1 VNRRNAIS
9 LLFILILVAFG
20 VWIDYPGTRHILGK
34 DISTHK
40 GLDLQGGISILLK
53 ASPAQG
59 QTSISSDD
67 MDAVQTV
74 VTQRVNAF
82 GVSEPQIQR
91 QGSDHILVE
100 LPGIQDQD
108 LAVKTIGNTGLL
120 EWIDLSGAPTA
131 KIGDAVTTQP
141 VVVTGKDL
149 TNAAVGIDQ
158 TTNTPEIDFQ
168 FNDTGAKA
176 FAAFTGSHIGQPLGI
191 ALDKK
196 LIEVATIQAQISNSG
211 RITGQFSLDDARS
224 IVIQLKYG
232 ALPVP
237 LSVEAT
243 TSVGPTLGQ
252 DSVSRSFT
260 AGEIGLGIVVAFML
274 LYYRLPGIIA
284 TVALGTYGV
293 WTYAIFRLWP
303 VVLTLPGIAGFIL
316 SIGMAV
322 DANVLIFERMKEELR
337 SGKTLGAALEA
348 GFSRALPSIRDS
360 NACTIIIC
368 IVLYFFGS
376 NFGASI
382 IQGFAVTLATGVIV
396 SFCTA
401 YFCSRVFLRTLL
413 AFVPRAQHAMG
424 NAKLRWFFGLEGR
437 PVARQPLP
445 AMAGASTPLA
455 STREAR

>member
-1 VNRRNAIS
+1 MNRRN
-9 LLFILILVAFG
+9 LLGLLVILVLMAVG
-20 VWIDYPGTRHILGK
+20 AWIDLPGARNIGGK
-34 DISTHK
+34 QIFTHK
-40 GLDLQGGISILLK
+40 GLDLQGGVSILLK
-53 ASPAQG
+53 ASPPPG
-59 QTSISSDD
+59 QSSVTADQ
-67 MDAVQTV
+67 MAAVQTI

-82 GVSEPQIQR
+82 GVSEPQIQQ

-120 EWIDLSGAPTA
+120 QWIDLSGTPQA
-131 KIGDAVTTQP
+131 KIGDKLSGQP

-158 TTNTPEIDFQ
+158 QTNSPEIDFQ
-168 FNDTGAKA
+168 FNDQGAQK
-176 FAAFTGSHIGQPLGI
+176 FGAFTGSHIGQPLGI
-191 ALDKK
+191 ALDDT
-196 LIEVATIQAQISNSG
+196 LIEVATIQAQITNSG
-211 RITGQFSLDDARS
+211 RITGRFTLDDAKS

-232 ALPVP
+232 SLPVP

-252 DSVSRSFT
+252 DSVQRSFI
-260 AGEIGLGIVVAFML
+260 AGEIGLSIVLAFML
-274 LYYRLPGIIA
+274 LYYRLPGVIA
-284 TVALGTYGV
+284 GVGLGAYGI

-337 SGKTLGAALEA
+337 GGKTLGAALEA

-401 YFCSRVFLRTLL
+401 YFCARVFLRTLL
-413 AFVPRAQHAMG
+413 AFIPRAQHAMAG
-424 NAKLRWFFGLEGR
+424 SRMRWFFGLEAKPAAGTT
-437 PVARQPLP
+437 PLP
-445 AMAGASTPLA
+445 AMAGAD
-455 STREAR
+455 R

>member
-1 VNRRNAIS
+1 MNRRNLIS
-9 LLFILILVAFG
+9 LLFILALVGVG
-20 VWIDYPGTRHILGK
+20 VWIDLPGSRDILGK
-34 DISTHK
+34 QISTHK

-53 ASPAQG
+53 ASPAAG
-59 QTSISSDD
+59 QTSVSSDD

-82 GVSEPQIQR
+82 GVSEPVIQR

-120 EWIDLSGAPTA
+120 EWIDLSGNPTA
-131 KIGDAVTTQP
+131 KVGDPVPANAP

-149 TNAAVGIDQ
+149 TSASVGVDQ
-158 TTNTPEIDFQ
+158 TNNSPEIDFQ
-168 FNDTGAKA
+168 FNGDGAQK
-176 FAAFTGSHIGQPLGI
+176 FGDYTGSHINQPLGI
-191 ALDKK
+191 ALDKN
-196 LIEVATIQAQISNSG
+196 LIEVATVQARITNSG
-211 RITGQFSLDDARS
+211 RITGKFSLDEARS

-232 ALPVP
+232 SLPVP
-237 LSVEAT
+237 LSIEAT
-243 TSVGPTLGQ
+243 RSVGPTLGQ
-252 DSVSRSFT
+252 DSVTRSFI
-260 AGEIGLGIVVAFML
+260 AGEIGLGIVVGFML
-274 LYYRLPGIIA
+274 LYYRLPGVIA
-284 TVALGTYGV
+284 TIALGTYGV
-293 WTYAIFRLWP
+293 WTYGIFRLWP
-303 VVLTLPGIAGFIL
+303 VVLTLAGIAGFIL

-413 AFVPRAQHAMG
+413 AFIPRTQHAMS
-424 NAKLRWFFGLEGR
+424 NTRLRWFFGLEGR
-437 PVARQPLP
+437 PPSREPLP
-445 AMAGASTPLA
+445 AMAGAE
-455 STREAR
+455 R

>member
-1 VNRRNAIS
+1 VNRRNLTG
-9 LLFILILVAFG
+9 LLVILVLMGFG
-20 VWIDYPGTRHILGK
+20 IWIDLPGARVIGDK
-34 DISTHK
+34 QIYTHK
-40 GLDLQGGISILLK
+40 GLDLQGGVSILLK
-53 ASPAQG
+53 ASPPPG
-59 QTSISSDD
+59 QSSVDPD
-67 MDAVQTV
+67 QMAAVQTI

-82 GVSEPQIQR
+82 GVSEPQIQQ

-120 EWIDLSGAPTA
+120 EWIDLSGTPTA
-131 KIGDAVTTQP
+131 KIGDKVTDQP

-149 TNAAVGIDQ
+149 TNAAVGIDSQ
-158 TTNTPEIDFQ
+158 TNSPEIDFQ
-168 FNDTGAKA
+168 FNDQGAQKFGA
-176 FAAFTGSHIGQPLGI
+176 YTGSHIGQPLGI
-191 ALDKK
+191 ALDKT
-196 LIEVATIQAQISNSG
+196 LIEVATIQAQITNSG
-211 RITGQFSLDDARS
+211 RITGRFALDDAKS

-232 ALPVP
+232 SLPVP

-243 TSVGPTLGQ
+243 SSVGPTLGQ
-252 DSVSRSFT
+252 DSVQRSFI
-260 AGEIGLGIVVAFML
+260 AGEIGLGIVIGFML
-274 LYYRLPGIIA
+274 LYYRLPGVIA
-284 TVALGTYGV
+284 TFGLGAYGIWTYG
-293 WTYAIFRLWP
+293 IFRLWP
-303 VVLTLPGIAGFIL
+303 VVLTLAGIAGFIL

-337 SGKTLGAALEA
+337 SGKTLGAAVEA

-368 IVLYFFGS
+368 VVLYFFGS

-413 AFVPRAQHAMG
+413 AFIPRAQHAMA
-424 NAKLRWFFGLEGR
+424 NTRLRWFFGLEPR
-437 PVARQPLP
+437 PAPPQGLP
-445 AMAGASTPLA
+445 AMAGAE
-455 STREAR
+455 R

>member
-1 VNRRNAIS
+1 
-9 LLFILILVAFG
+9 
-20 VWIDYPGTRHILGK
+20 
-34 DISTHK
+34 
-40 GLDLQGGISILLK
+40 
-53 ASPAQG
+53 
-59 QTSISSDD
+59 
-67 MDAVQTV
+67 
-74 VTQRVNAF
+74 
-82 GVSEPQIQR
+82 
-91 QGSDHILVE
+91 

-120 EWIDLSGAPTA
+120 EWIDLSGAPGA
-131 KIGDAVTTQP
+131 KIGDPVTAAEP

-149 TNAAVGIDQ
+149 TNASVGIDSQ
-158 TTNTPEIDFQ
+158 TNTPEIDFQ
-168 FNDTGAKA
+168 FNDDGAKA

-191 ALDKK
+191 ALDKQ

-211 RITGQFSLDDARS
+211 RITGQFTLDEARS

-237 LSVEAT
+237 LSIEAT
-243 TSVGPTLGQ
+243 SSVGPTLGA
-252 DSVSRSFT
+252 DSVQRSFL
-260 AGEIGLGIVVAFML
+260 AGEIGLGIVIAFML
-274 LYYRLPGIIA
+274 LYYRLPGTIA
-284 TVALGTYGV
+284 TIGLGAYGV

-303 VVLTLPGIAGFIL
+303 VVLTVPGIAGFIL

-382 IQGFAVTLATGVIV
+382 IQGFAVTLATGVII
-396 SFCTA
+396 SFLTA

-413 AFVPRAQHAMG
+413 AFIPRAQHTLRG
-424 NAKLRWFFGLEGR
+424 TRLRWLFGLESR
-437 PVARQPLP
+437 PLERAPLP
-445 AMAGASTPLA
+445 AMAGASG
-455 STREAR
+455 SVEGKN

>member
-1 VNRRNAIS
+1 VNRRTLIS
-9 LLFILILVAFG
+9 LLFILALLGFG
-20 VWIDYPGTRHILGK
+20 AWIDLPGSRDIFGK
-34 DISTHK
+34 QISTHK

-53 ASPAQG
+53 ASPAAG
-59 QTSISSDD
+59 QSSVSSDD

-82 GVSEPQIQR
+82 GVSEPVIQR

-120 EWIDLSGAPTA
+120 EWVDLSGNPTA
-131 KIGDAVTTQP
+131 KVGDQVPGNAP

-149 TNAAVGIDQ
+149 TSASVGVDQ
-158 TTNTPEIDFQ
+158 STNSPEIDFQ
-168 FNDTGAKA
+168 FNSDGAQK
-176 FAAFTGSHIGQPLGI
+176 FGDYTGSHIGQPLGI
-191 ALDKK
+191 ALDKT
-196 LIEVATIQAQISNSG
+196 LIEVATVQARITTSG
-211 RITGQFSLDDARS
+211 RITGKFTLDEARS

-232 ALPVP
+232 SLPVP
-237 LSVEAT
+237 LSIEAT
-243 TSVGPTLGQ
+243 RSVGPTLGQ
-252 DSVSRSFT
+252 DSVQRSYI
-260 AGEIGLGIVVAFML
+260 AGEIGLGIVLGFML
-274 LYYRLPGIIA
+274 LYYRLPGVIA
-284 TVALGTYGV
+284 GIALGAYGI

-401 YFCSRVFLRTLL
+401 YFCSRVFLRTLM
-413 AFVPRAQHAMG
+413 AFIPRAQHAM
-424 NAKLRWFFGLEGR
+424 ASARLRWFFGLEAKQAA
-437 PVARQPLP
+437 PAPLP
-445 AMAGASTPLA
+445 AMAGAAPA
-455 STREAR
+455 EGRR

>member
-1 VNRRNAIS
+1 VNRRNLIN
-9 LLFILILVAFG
+9 LLVIAVLMGIGA
-20 VWIDYPGTRHILGK
+20 WIDLPGARNVFGHE
-34 DISTHK
+34 ISTHK

-53 ASPAQG
+53 ASPPPG
-59 QTSISSDD
+59 QSSIDAD
-67 MDAVQTV
+67 QMTAVQTI

-82 GVSEPQIQR
+82 GVSEPQIQQ

-120 EWIDLSGAPTA
+120 EWIDLSGSPNA
-131 KIGDAVTTQP
+131 KVGDDVTNQP

-149 TNAAVGIDQ
+149 TNAGVGIDQ
-158 TTNTPEIDFQ
+158 QTNTPEIDFN
-168 FNDTGAKA
+168 FNDQGAQT
-176 FAAFTGSHIGQPLGI
+176 FSQFTGSHIGQLLGI

-211 RITGQFSLDDARS
+211 RITGRFSLDDAKS

-252 DSVSRSFT
+252 DSVQRSFT

-274 LYYRLPGIIA
+274 LYYRLPGVVA
-284 TVALGTYGV
+284 TLGLGAYGI

-337 SGKTLGAALEA
+337 GGKTLGAALEA

-413 AFVPRAQHAMG
+413 MLIPRAQHAMA
-424 NAKLRWFFGLEGR
+424 NTRLRWLFGLE
-437 PVARQPLP
+437 ARQERAAMP
-445 AMAGASTPLA
+445 AAPAGANA
-455 STREAR
+455 

>member
-1 VNRRNAIS
+1 VNRRNLIS
-9 LLFILILVAFG
+9 LLVILVLMAVG
-20 VWIDYPGTRHILGK
+20 VWIDLPGARNIGSK
-34 DISTHK
+34 QIFTHK
-40 GLDLQGGISILLK
+40 GLDLQGGVSILLK
-53 ASPAQG
+53 ASPPPG
-59 QTSISSDD
+59 QTSVDAD
-67 MDAVQTV
+67 QMAAVQTI

-82 GVSEPQIQR
+82 GVSEPQIQQ

-120 EWIDLSGAPTA
+120 EWIDLSGTPNA
-131 KIGDAVTTQP
+131 KIGDKVTDQP

-158 TTNTPEIDFQ
+158 QTNSPEIDFQ
-168 FNDTGAKA
+168 FNDQGAQKFSA
-176 FAAFTGSHIGQPLGI
+176 YTGSHIGQPLGI
-191 ALDKK
+191 ALDKT

-211 RITGQFSLDDARS
+211 RITGRFTLDDAKS

-232 ALPVP
+232 SLPVP

-252 DSVSRSFT
+252 DSVQRSFI
-260 AGEIGLGIVVAFML
+260 AGEIGLSIVLAFML
-274 LYYRLPGIIA
+274 LYYRLPGVIA
-284 TVALGTYGV
+284 GVALGAYGV

-413 AFVPRAQHAMG
+413 AFIPRAQHAM
-424 NAKLRWFFGLEGR
+424 ASSRLRWFFGLEAKPAAGG
-437 PVARQPLP
+437 PPLP
-445 AMAGASTPLA
+445 AMAGAD
-455 STREAR
+455 R

>member
-1 VNRRNAIS
+1 MNRRNLIS
-9 LLFILILVAFG
+9 LIVILVLVGLA
-20 VWIDYPGTRHILGK
+20 VWIDLPGQRNILGK
-34 DISTHK
+34 QVYTHK

-53 ASPAQG
+53 ASPPTG
-59 QTSISSDD
+59 QTSVDPD
-67 MDAVQTV
+67 QMTAVQTV

-82 GVSEPQIQR
+82 GVSEPQIQQ

-120 EWIDLSGAPTA
+120 EWIDLSGTPTT
-131 KIGDAVTTQP
+131 KQGDKVTDQP

-158 TTNTPEIDFQ
+158 TNNSPEIDFQ
-168 FNDTGAKA
+168 FNDEGAKK
-176 FAAFTGSHIGQPLGI
+176 FATFTGSHIGQPLGI
-191 ALDKK
+191 ALDKQ

-211 RITGQFSLDDARS
+211 RITGRFTLDEAKS

-237 LSVEAT
+237 LSIEAT
-243 TSVGPTLGQ
+243 RSVGPTLGQ
-252 DSVSRSFT
+252 DSVQRSYV
-260 AGEIGLGIVVAFML
+260 AGEIGLGIVLAFML
-274 LYYRLPGIIA
+274 LYYRLPGVIA
-284 TVALGTYGV
+284 GIGLGTYGV
-293 WTYAIFRLWP
+293 WTYALFRLWP

-337 SGKTLGAALEA
+337 GGKTLGAALEA

-360 NACTIIIC
+360 NMCTVIIC

-382 IQGFAVTLATGVIV
+382 IQGFAITLLLGVVV

-413 AFVPRAQHAMG
+413 AFIPRAQHAMT
-424 NAKLRWFFGLEGR
+424 NARLRWAFGLESQRVTAG
-437 PVARQPLP
+437 ALP
-445 AMAGASTPLA
+445 AMAGASAPTEGG
-455 STREAR
+455 R

>member
-1 VNRRNAIS
+1 MNRRNLIG
-9 LLFILILVAFG
+9 LLVILALVGFG
-20 VWIDYPGTRHILGK
+20 TWIDLPGQRNIFGK
-34 DISTHK
+34 QVFTHK

-53 ASPAQG
+53 ASPPPG
-59 QTSISSDD
+59 QSSIDAD
-67 MDAVQTV
+67 QMAAVQTI

-82 GVSEPQIQR
+82 GVSEPQIQQ

-120 EWIDLSGAPTA
+120 EWIDLSGNPNA
-131 KIGDAVTTQP
+131 KIGDKVPDNAP

-149 TNAAVGIDQ
+149 TNANVGIDQ
-158 TTNTPEIDFQ
+158 QTNTPEIDFQ
-168 FNDTGAKA
+168 FNDEGAKK
-176 FAAFTGSHIGQPLGI
+176 FAGFTGSHIGQPLGI
-191 ALDKK
+191 ALDKQ

-211 RITGQFSLDDARS
+211 RITGRFTLDEAKS

-237 LSVEAT
+237 LSIEAT
-243 TSVGPTLGQ
+243 RSVGPTLGQ
-252 DSVSRSFT
+252 DSVQRSYL
-260 AGEIGLGIVVAFML
+260 AGEIGLGIVLGFML
-274 LYYRLPGIIA
+274 LYYRLPGVIA
-284 TVALGTYGV
+284 GIGLGAYGI

-360 NACTIIIC
+360 NMCTVIIC

-382 IQGFAVTLATGVIV
+382 IQGFAITLLIGVIV

-401 YFCSRVFLRTLL
+401 YFCARVFLRTML
-413 AFVPRAQHAMG
+413 AFIPRVHHNLAG
-424 NAKLRWFFGLEGR
+424 SRLRWAFGLESQKLT
-437 PVARQPLP
+437 PAPLP
-445 AMAGASTPLA
+445 AMAGAA
-455 STREAR
+455 EGGRANG

>member
-1 VNRRNAIS
+1 MNRRNLIGLS
-9 LLFILILVAFG
+9 VILILIAFG
-20 VWIDYPGTRHILGK
+20 IWIDLPGVRSIGSK
-34 DISTHK
+34 QIYTHK
-40 GLDLQGGISILLK
+40 GLDLQGGVSILLK
-53 ASPAQG
+53 ASPPPG
-59 QTSISSDD
+59 QTSVSADN
-67 MDAVQTV
+67 MTAVQTI

-82 GVSEPQIQR
+82 GVSEPQIQQ

-100 LPGIQDQD
+100 LPGIQNQD

-120 EWIDLSGAPTA
+120 EWIDLSGTPTA
-131 KIGDAVTTQP
+131 KIGDKLTGQP

-149 TNAAVGIDQ
+149 TNAGVGIDSQ
-158 TTNTPEIDFQ
+158 TNSPEIDFQ
-168 FNDTGAKA
+168 FNDQGAQK
-176 FAAFTGSHIGQPLGI
+176 FGAFTGSHLQQPLGI
-191 ALDKK
+191 ALDNT
-196 LIEVATIQAQISNSG
+196 LIEVATIQAQITNSG
-211 RITGQFSLDDARS
+211 RITGRFTLDDAKS

-232 ALPVP
+232 SLPVP

-252 DSVSRSFT
+252 DSVQRSFI
-260 AGEIGLGIVVAFML
+260 AGEIGLSIVLAFML
-274 LYYRLPGIIA
+274 LYYRLPGVIA
-284 TVALGTYGV
+284 GVALGAYGV

-413 AFVPRAQHAMG
+413 LFIPRAQHAMA
-424 NAKLRWFFGLEGR
+424 NSRLRWFFGLETR
-437 PVARQPLP
+437 PAAVAPLP
-445 AMAGASTPLA
+445 AMAGAE
-455 STREAR
+455 R

>member
-1 VNRRNAIS
+1 VNRRNLTG
-9 LLFILILVAFG
+9 LLVILVLMGFG
-20 VWIDYPGTRHILGK
+20 TWIDLPGARTIGDK
-34 DISTHK
+34 QIYTHK
-40 GLDLQGGISILLK
+40 GLDLQGGVSILLK
-53 ASPAQG
+53 ASPPPG
-59 QTSISSDD
+59 QSSVDTD
-67 MDAVQTV
+67 QMTAVQTIV
-74 VTQRVNAF
+74 AQRVNAF
-82 GVSEPQIQR
+82 GVSEPQIQQ

-108 LAVKTIGNTGLL
+108 QAVKTIGNTGLL
-120 EWIDLSGAPTA
+120 EWIDLSSTPTA
-131 KIGDAVTTQP
+131 KIGEKVADQP

-149 TNAAVGIDQ
+149 TNSGVGIDSQ
-158 TTNTPEIDFQ
+158 TNSPEIDFQ
-168 FNDTGAKA
+168 FNDQGAQKFGA
-176 FAAFTGSHIGQPLGI
+176 YTGSHIGQPLGI
-191 ALDKK
+191 ALDKT
-196 LIEVATIQAQISNSG
+196 LIEVATIQAQITNSG
-211 RITGQFSLDDARS
+211 RITGRFTLADAKS

-232 ALPVP
+232 SLPVP

-252 DSVSRSFT
+252 DSVQRSFI
-260 AGEIGLGIVVAFML
+260 AGEIGLGIVVGFML
-274 LYYRLPGIIA
+274 LYYRLPGVIA
-284 TVALGTYGV
+284 AFGLGAYGI

-322 DANVLIFERMKEELR
+322 DANVLIFERTKEELR
-337 SGKTLGAALEA
+337 GGKTLGAAVEA

-413 AFVPRAQHAMG
+413 TFVPRAQHAM
-424 NAKLRWFFGLEGR
+424 ASTKLRWFFGLEAR
-437 PVARQPLP
+437 PGAPQGLP
-445 AMAGASTPLA
+445 AMAGAE
-455 STREAR
+455 R

>member
-1 VNRRNAIS
+1 VHRRNLIS
-9 LLFILILVAFG
+9 LLVILGLMGIGA
-20 VWIDYPGTRHILGK
+20 WIDYPGARNILGK
-34 DISTHK
+34 QIYTHK
-40 GLDLQGGISILLK
+40 GLDLQGGVAILLK
-53 ASPAQG
+53 ASPPSG
-59 QTSISSDD
+59 QTAVDAD
-67 MDAVQTV
+67 QMDAVQTV

-108 LAVKTIGNTGLL
+108 LAVKTIGTTGLL
-120 EWIDLSGAPTA
+120 EWIDLSGTPGA
-131 KIGDAVTTQP
+131 KNGDKVPENAP
-141 VVVTGKDL
+141 VVVSGKDL

-158 TTNTPEIDFQ
+158 TSNSPEIDFT
-168 FNDTGAKA
+168 FNDDGAKK
-176 FAAFTGSHIGQPLGI
+176 FAAYTGSHIGQLLGI
-191 ALDKK
+191 ALDKQ

-211 RITGQFSLDDARS
+211 RITGRFTLDEAKS

-237 LSVEAT
+237 LSIEAT
-243 TSVGPTLGQ
+243 RSVGPTLGQ
-252 DSVSRSFT
+252 DSVQRSYI
-260 AGEIGLGIVVAFML
+260 AGVVGLCIVVGFML
-274 LYYRLPGIIA
+274 LYYRLPGVIA
-284 TVALGTYGV
+284 ALGLAAYGV
-293 WTYAIFRLWP
+293 WTYGIFRLWP

-368 IVLYFFGS
+368 FVLYFFGS

-382 IQGFAVTLATGVIV
+382 IQGFAVTLATGVVV
-396 SFCTA
+396 SFLTA

-413 AFVPRAQHAMG
+413 AFIPRSQHAMG
-424 NAKLRWFFGLEGR
+424 NTRLRWLFGLEAR
-437 PVARQPLP
+437 PLTLQALP
-445 AMAGASTPLA
+445 AMAGAAEKSHV
-455 STREAR
+455 